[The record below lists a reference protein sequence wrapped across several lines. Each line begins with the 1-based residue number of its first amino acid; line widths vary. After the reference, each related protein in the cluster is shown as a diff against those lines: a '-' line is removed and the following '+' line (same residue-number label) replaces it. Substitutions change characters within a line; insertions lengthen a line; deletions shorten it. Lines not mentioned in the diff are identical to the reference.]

1 MKLPGAR
8 SVAVEDLPS
17 DISDD
22 EWGEIQKFGQR
33 LHEEKLRKEKEAA
46 QNKVKNVREVLDK
59 QVAVRQELKNKAKM
73 DRQDFDRR
81 ILEQAK
87 FELEQESENK
97 RVLQGKVLQQKKMRE
112 QMIADAKV
120 KRD

>member
-1 MKLPGAR
+1 M
-8 SVAVEDLPS
+8 
-17 DISDD
+17 
-22 EWGEIQKFGQR
+22 
-33 LHEEKLRKEKEAA
+33 
-46 QNKVKNVREVLDK
+46 LDK
-59 QVAVRQELKNKAKM
+59 QVAVRAELKNKAKM

-87 FELEQESENK
+87 FEMEQESENK
-97 RVLQGKVLQQKKMRE
+97 RVLQGKALQQKKMRE